1 MGSFLVAF
9 AALSGQE
16 LVGLALGS
24 RWDRPSSLAVL
35 LLEQVDPP
43 NGQHQSTGFRV
54 GLDHFW
60 AAEGR
65 QGPSGTR
72 CRSSVGPSYV
82 QGATT
87 GPVLCFF
94 LLGFW
99 RFGAGLGAPAAAG
112 PAGSTPADHP
122 WRRRLGGR

>member
-60 AAEGR
+60 AAPG
-65 QGPSGTR
+65 GFLA
-72 CRSSVGPSYV
+72 SSSWRLSALWAALG
-82 QGATT
+82 
-87 GPVLCFF
+87 
-94 LLGFW
+94 LLGASW
-99 RFGAGLGAPAAAG
+99 DALGALLAA
-112 PAGSTPADHP
+112 PK
-122 WRRRLGGR
+122 

>member
-65 QGPSGTR
+65 QGPSGTG
-72 CRSSVGPSYV
+72 C
-82 QGATT
+82 
-87 GPVLCFF
+87 
-94 LLGFW
+94 
-99 RFGAGLGAPAAAG
+99 
-112 PAGSTPADHP
+112 
-122 WRRRLGGR
+122 